1 MCEVAH
7 MARYTKT
14 QKKRLVMAIQTKAMT
29 CFSLGILSMADA
41 NAIKKITDR
50 AFNKL
55 K

>member
-1 MCEVAH
+1 LS
-7 MARYTKT
+7 MAKRTKT
-14 QKKRLVMAIQTKAMT
+14 QKLRLIMSIQTKAMT
-29 CFSLGILSMADA
+29 CFSLGILSMNDA